1 MVTLTDDNKGRGME
15 ISEELQ
21 YAAES
26 IGIKL
31 EMVGGIPVWEA
42 LPVFEHQQTIFRI
55 QNSIHRSSGT
65 SIDGGCGC
73 VQVADVDIRFPDGS
87 QKRPDISIFC
97 RVPDERRTSV
107 KLLPEAVIE
116 IISQGYEAK
125 DMLISIPFYV
135 AQGVKDVIVFDPYT
149 NRVTHVRGSER
160 TEDESPIEINLLC
173 GCTCI
178 I

>member
-1 MVTLTDDNKGRGME
+1 ME

-21 YAAES
+21 YAAEG

-42 LPVFEHQQTIFRI
+42 LPVFKHQQTIFRI
-55 QNSIHRSSGT
+55 QNSIHRSPGT
-65 SIDGGCGC
+65 GGDGSECGC
-73 VQVADVDIRFPDGS
+73 VQVADLDIRFPDGS

-97 RVPDERRTSV
+97 REPDEHESAVT
-107 KLLPEAVIE
+107 LLPEAVIE
-116 IISQGYEAK
+116 IISKGYEAK

-135 AQGVKDVIVFDPYT
+135 SQGVKDIIVFDPYT

-160 TEDESPIEINLLC
+160 MEYESPIEINLLC
-173 GCTCI
+173 GCTCTV
-178 I
+178 